1 MVESRL
7 LFQPNRYKED
17 MSGQGTL
24 YGNIDLEKVMY
35 AKRAFRRRYASR
47 TNVNKLFSQYDQSNK
62 GFVDAN
68 DIHE

>member
-1 MVESRL
+1 
-7 LFQPNRYKED
+7 

-35 AKRAFRRRYASR
+35 ARRAFRRRYASR
-47 TNVNKLFSQYDQSNK
+47 TNVNKLFTQYDQSNK